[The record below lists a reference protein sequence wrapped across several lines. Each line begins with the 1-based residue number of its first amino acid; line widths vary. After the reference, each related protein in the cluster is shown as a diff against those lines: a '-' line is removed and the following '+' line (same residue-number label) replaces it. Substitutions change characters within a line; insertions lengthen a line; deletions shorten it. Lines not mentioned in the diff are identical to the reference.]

1 MNIAVIIGS
10 LIATLFASQFN
21 IKIKNRKQVIIAL
34 IGGIIMGYGA
44 RLASGC
50 NIGSFLIGIS
60 SFSLHGWIYWIF
72 ITLGAFIGTLI
83 LKKFIL

>member
-1 MNIAVIIGS
+1 
-10 LIATLFASQFN
+10 
-21 IKIKNRKQVIIAL
+21 
-34 IGGIIMGYGA
+34 MGYGA